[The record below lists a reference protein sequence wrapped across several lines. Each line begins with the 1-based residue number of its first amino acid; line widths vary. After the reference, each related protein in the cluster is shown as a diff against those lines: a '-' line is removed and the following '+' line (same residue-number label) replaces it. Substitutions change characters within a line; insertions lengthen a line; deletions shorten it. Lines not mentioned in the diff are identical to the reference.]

1 MFVHHPETGRVPVPV
16 MDIPDARPAA
26 VPPGPSHTEGAMDRD
41 TLETLCRSFAAR
53 QTQGRTGDEDPV
65 AEIMRSFRL
74 AEISVAEMQSLLGLV
89 ADADDASGIDGLAG
103 IPADL
108 DGPPAIVDDFPDFD
122 DVVAAG
128 IVDDDESAIIPG
140 AAAVVDVR
148 VTPSLPGVAV
158 GRGRPAAG

>member
-1 MFVHHPETGRVPVPV
+1 
-16 MDIPDARPAA
+16 
-26 VPPGPSHTEGAMDRD
+26 MDRD

-53 QTQGRTGDEDPV
+53 QTQGRTGGDDPV

-89 ADADDASGIDGLAG
+89 ADADDASGIDGSAG

-122 DVVAAG
+122 DIVAAG
-128 IVDDDESAIIPG
+128 IVDDDDESAIVPRSG
-140 AAAVVDVR
+140 AVVDVR
-148 VTPSLPGVAV
+148 VTPSLPGVTV
-158 GRGRPAAG
+158 DRGRPAAG